1 MDHALYNFRNKFII
15 TLFILLL
22 SSSLVL
28 GTYYILLYENTI
40 KILNDEAVYVE
51 NSITL
56 YLKES
61 IKKKN
66 NAMIN
71 FYKSSTDKLLDK
83 DDITCDKH

>member
-1 MDHALYNFRNKFII
+1 MDHALYNLRNKFII

-22 SSSLVL
+22 FSSLVL

-40 KILNDEAVYVE
+40 KVLNDEAVYVE
-51 NSITL
+51 NSITV